1 MRDLS
6 FLSSLID
13 NTKLQANGNLKV
25 SIADD
30 LFLNKVHS
38 ILSTSLVDY
47 LDSSNLLDSCII
59 LRLKQNLPDYDLLK
73 LLRSLKLPMNER
85 GKFIILNKES

>member
-25 SIADD
+25 SISDD

-38 ILSTSLVDY
+38 ILSNSLVDY
-47 LDSSNLLDSCII
+47 LESSNLLDSCII